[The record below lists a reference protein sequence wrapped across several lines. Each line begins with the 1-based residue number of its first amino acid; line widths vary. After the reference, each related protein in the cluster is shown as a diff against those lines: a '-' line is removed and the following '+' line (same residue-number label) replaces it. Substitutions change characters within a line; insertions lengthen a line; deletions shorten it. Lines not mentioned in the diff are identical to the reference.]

1 METIRTDESK
11 VMYTQLALYIDG
23 EWLTSASG
31 GTLPVLNPA
40 DESVLAALPLAGK
53 AELDRALE
61 AAARGFNLWKRTSA
75 HDRYL
80 TLRRVANLVRERHER
95 LAEVMTLDQGKP
107 LAESLMEAKAAADH
121 IDWYAEEGRRAYG
134 RVIAPRQGSVRASV
148 LREPV
153 GPVAAFTPWNFPINQ
168 AVRKIAG
175 ALAGGCSIVIKA
187 PEDTPGSCVELVR
200 CFAEAGVPNG
210 VLNLV
215 FGDPAQVSEHLIPSP
230 VIRKISFTGSVPV
243 GKRLG
248 ALAAQHMKR
257 TTMELGGHAPFIV
270 FADADL
276 DSAVAAAV
284 ALKHRNAGQVCAAPS
299 RFYLH
304 HDIHDRFV
312 SAFVERSSGLVVGAG
327 TDKGSQMGPLTK
339 QPRVAAMQSL
349 VGDATQRGA
358 RVLTGGERLGSRGY
372 FFAPTTLVDVPDD
385 ARVAFEEPFGPIA
398 PMFRFSS
405 FDEVVARA
413 NALPF
418 GLSAFVFTRSLKTSI
433 DVAAE
438 LESGMIS
445 INHFGL
451 ALPETPFGGVKDSG
465 HGSEGGTEGL
475 DAYLSTKFVSELG
488 V

>member
-1 METIRTDESK
+1 
-11 VMYTQLALYIDG
+11 MYTKLALYIDG
-23 EWLTSASG
+23 EWLAAASG
-31 GTLPVLNPA
+31 GTQPVINPA
-40 DESVLAALPLAGK
+40 DESVLAELPLAG
-53 AELDRALE
+53 ATQLDCAL
-61 AAARGFNLWKRTSA
+61 AAAQRGFKVWKRTSA
-75 HDRYL
+75 HERY
-80 TLRRVANLVRERHER
+80 TALRRVASLVRERHER
-95 LAEVMTLDQGKP
+95 LAQVMTLDQGKP
-107 LAESLMEAKAAADH
+107 LSEALMEAKAAADH
-121 IDWYAEEGRRAYG
+121 IEWYAEEGRRAYG
-134 RVIAPRQGSVRASV
+134 RVIAPRQASVRASV

-175 ALAGGCSIVIKA
+175 ALAAGCSIVIKA
-187 PEDTPGSCVELVR
+187 PEETPGACVELVR
-200 CFAEAGVPNG
+200 CFADADLPKG

-215 FGDPAQVSEHLIPSP
+215 FGEPQKVSQHLIPSP
-230 VIRKISFTGSVPV
+230 IIRKVSFTGSVPV
-243 GKRLG
+243 GKHLG
-248 ALAAQHMKR
+248 AMAAQHMKR

-304 HDIHDRFV
+304 EDIHDRFV
-312 SAFVERSSGLVVGAG
+312 DAFVKRSSTLTVGPG
-327 TDKGSQMGPLTK
+327 TDMASQMGPLTK
-339 QPRVAAMQSL
+339 RPRVDAMQSF
-349 VGDATQRGA
+349 VDDAQQRGA
-358 RVLTGGERLGSRGY
+358 RVLTGGARLERKGY

-385 ARVAFEEPFGPIA
+385 ARVALEEPFGPIA
-398 PMFRFSS
+398 PMFRFAA
-405 FDEVVARA
+405 FDEVVERA
-413 NALPF
+413 NSLPF

-433 DVAAE
+433 DIAAE

-475 DAYLSTKFVSELG
+475 EAYLNTKFVSELG

>member
-1 METIRTDESK
+1 
-11 VMYTQLALYIDG
+11 MYTKLALYIDG
-23 EWLTSASG
+23 EWIAAASG
-31 GTLPVLNPA
+31 GTQPVINPA
-40 DESVLAALPLAGK
+40 DESVLAELPLAG
-53 AELDRALE
+53 ATELDHAL
-61 AAARGFNLWKRTSA
+61 AAAQRGFHNWKRTSA
-75 HDRYL
+75 HERY
-80 TLRRVANLVRERHER
+80 TALRRVAALVRERHER
-95 LAEVMTLDQGKP
+95 LAQVMTLDQGKP
-107 LAESLMEAKAAADH
+107 LSEALMEAKAAADH
-121 IDWYAEEGRRAYG
+121 IEWYAEEGRRAYG
-134 RVIAPRQGSVRASV
+134 RVIAPRQASVRASV

-153 GPVAAFTPWNFPINQ
+153 GPVAAFTPWNFPVNQ

-175 ALAGGCSIVIKA
+175 ALAAGCSIVIKA
-187 PEDTPGSCVELVR
+187 PEETPGACVELVR
-200 CFAEAGVPNG
+200 CFADADLPKG

-215 FGDPAQVSEHLIPSP
+215 FGEPQKVSQHLIPSP
-230 VIRKISFTGSVPV
+230 VIRKVSFTGSVPV
-243 GKRLG
+243 GKHLG

-304 HDIHDRFV
+304 EDIHDRFV
-312 SAFVERSSGLVVGAG
+312 EAFVKRSSTLVVGPG
-327 TDKGSQMGPLTK
+327 SDKATQMGPLTK
-339 QPRVAAMQSL
+339 RPRVEAMESFVQ
-349 VGDATQRGA
+349 DAQQRGA
-358 RVLTGGERLGSRGY
+358 RVLTGGARLERKGH

-385 ARVAFEEPFGPIA
+385 ARIAYEEPFGPIA

-405 FDEVVARA
+405 FDEVVERA
-413 NALPF
+413 NSLPF

-433 DVAAE
+433 DIAAE

-475 DAYLSTKFVSELG
+475 EAYLSTKFVSELG

>member
-1 METIRTDESK
+1 
-11 VMYTQLALYIDG
+11 MYTKLALYIDG
-23 EWLTSASG
+23 EWLESASG
-31 GTLPVLNPA
+31 GTRTVVNPA
-40 DESVLAALPLAGK
+40 DERVLAELPLAGP
-53 AELDRALE
+53 AELDRALQ
-61 AAARGFNLWKRTSA
+61 AAERGFRLWKRTSA
-75 HDRYL
+75 HERYL
-80 TLRRVANLVRERHER
+80 TLRRVAALVRERHER
-95 LAEVMTLDQGKP
+95 MAEAMTLDQGKP
-107 LAESLMEAKAAADH
+107 LSESLLEAKAAADH
-121 IDWYAEEGRRAYG
+121 IEWYAEEGRRAYG
-134 RVIAPRQGSVRASV
+134 RVIAPRLPSVRATV

-153 GPVAAFTPWNFPINQ
+153 GPVVAFTPWNFPINQ

-175 ALAGGCSIVIKA
+175 ALAAGCSIVIKA
-187 PEDTPGSCVELVR
+187 PEETPGSCVELVR
-200 CFAEAGVPNG
+200 CFADAGVPAG

-215 FGDPAQVSEHLIPSP
+215 FGEPHQVSEHLIPSP
-230 VIRKISFTGSVPV
+230 IVRKVSFTGSVPV
-243 GKRLG
+243 GKHLG

-299 RFYLH
+299 RLYLH
-304 HDIHDRFV
+304 QDIHDRFV
-312 SAFVERSSGLVVGAG
+312 AAFVERSSRLVVGPG
-327 TDKGSQMGPLTK
+327 TDPASQMGPLTK
-339 QPRVAAMQSL
+339 RPRVEAMQSL
-349 VGDATQRGA
+349 VQDAVQRGS
-358 RVLTGGERLGSRGY
+358 RVLTGGERLGEAGY

-398 PMFRFSS
+398 PMFRFAS

-418 GLSAFVFTRSLKTSI
+418 GLSAFVFTKSLKTSI
-433 DVAAE
+433 DIAAE
-438 LESGMIS
+438 LESGMVS

-475 DAYLSTKFVSELG
+475 EAYLSTKFVSELG

>member
-1 METIRTDESK
+1 
-11 VMYTQLALYIDG
+11 MYTKLALYIDG
-23 EWLTSASG
+23 EWIAAASG
-31 GTLPVLNPA
+31 GTQPVINPA
-40 DESVLAALPLAGK
+40 DESVLAELPLVGAT
-53 AELDRALE
+53 ELDHAL
-61 AAARGFNLWKRTSA
+61 AAAQRGFHNWKRTSA
-75 HDRYL
+75 HERYAA
-80 TLRRVANLVRERHER
+80 LRRVAALVRERHER
-95 LAEVMTLDQGKP
+95 LAQVMTLDQGKP
-107 LAESLMEAKAAADH
+107 LSEALMEAKAAADH
-121 IDWYAEEGRRAYG
+121 IEWYAEEGRRAYG
-134 RVIAPRQGSVRASV
+134 RVIAPRQASVRASV

-153 GPVAAFTPWNFPINQ
+153 GPVAAFTPWNFPVNQ

-175 ALAGGCSIVIKA
+175 ALAAGCSIVIKA
-187 PEDTPGSCVELVR
+187 PEETPGACVELVR
-200 CFAEAGVPNG
+200 CFADADLPKG

-215 FGDPAQVSEHLIPSP
+215 FGEPQKVSQHLIPSP
-230 VIRKISFTGSVPV
+230 VIRKVSFTGSVPV
-243 GKRLG
+243 GKHLG

-304 HDIHDRFV
+304 EDIHDRFV
-312 SAFVERSSGLVVGAG
+312 EAFVKRSSTLVVGPG
-327 TDKGSQMGPLTK
+327 SDKATQMGPLTK
-339 QPRVAAMQSL
+339 RPRVEAMESFVQ
-349 VGDATQRGA
+349 DAQQRGA
-358 RVLTGGERLGSRGY
+358 RVLTGGVRLERKGH

-385 ARVAFEEPFGPIA
+385 ARIAYEEPFGPIA

-405 FDEVVARA
+405 FDEVVERA
-413 NALPF
+413 NSLPF

-433 DVAAE
+433 DIAAE

-475 DAYLSTKFVSELG
+475 EAYLSTKFVSELG